1 MPPEDVR
8 RMQIVPDV
16 HPSTL
21 TAPVTHRPAYRDP
34 RLILV
39 DPPHPSTIDEE
50 QLLKHCTIEFGR
62 VSGPGGQNR
71 NKVETAV
78 QITHTPTGVE
88 TRATE
93 RRSQGQNRSM
103 AIFRLR
109 LKMAVKVR
117 TWVDRD
123 HHHPSPLWCT
133 RRQGEKLPVN
143 PEHDHYPALLAEAL
157 DLVVARGYDIA
168 GAAGLLGVTMSQLA
182 RLVRHDKRAFTL
194 VNDGREERGLPR
206 LK

>member
-1 MPPEDVR
+1 MP
-8 RMQIVPDV
+8 
-16 HPSTL
+16 
-21 TAPVTHRPAYRDP
+21 HRPAHRDP
-34 RLILV
+34 RLILL
-39 DPPHPSTIDEE
+39 DPPHPSTIDEDA
-50 QLLKHCTIEFGR
+50 LLKECEIETGR

-78 QITHTPTGVE
+78 QIRHRPTGVE

-109 LKMAVKVR
+109 LKLAVAVR
-117 TWVDRD
+117 TWADRD
-123 HHHPSPLWCT
+123 HHRPSELWRT

-143 PEHDHYPALLAEAL
+143 PEHEHYPALLAEAL
-157 DLVVARGYDIA
+157 DVVVARGYDVA
-168 GAAGLLGVTMSQLA
+168 GAAGLLGITMSQLA
-182 RLVRHDKRAFTL
+182 RLVRHDKRAFAL